1 MHARRTRLPCPARRR
16 VGFASAVVLA
26 AAMALTVAGRLAA
39 QPDSATAAVQT
50 SAPAKTASASAG
62 TPLYAKSGDAADAG
76 WVGFDAAGAPL
87 FQVGSQRRAAPWGDL
102 VRFGRVRPVQLR
114 SGQVLV
120 SLAGGGRVVGR
131 VSALDARVLI
141 LENAALGT
149 IRLPRAEVAALW
161 LRLRFEAPGRDERT
175 EEILAAAPERDA
187 LFLEDGDRR
196 TGKVLSWEIPP
207 PEEIRSPG
215 PKFQVELEGEKVRI
229 EASDVEVV
237 RFAAPSKRPSGK
249 EAPQAVWVGLADGSV
264 FPAASVTADPVS
276 QDGALVR
283 PMYAPDETWKLLSLS
298 RGAFLQPRGYGSAY
312 LSDLPIVKPRQ
323 VPLWNE
329 SLPPQADRNVLGR
342 ALRSGGAE
350 YLKGLGVCGALALSY
365 PIRPEHKKFQA
376 LAVIDDEAGLGGSAT
391 LQVLVDGKS
400 KFASPVLRGGDP
412 AAPVSVDVA
421 GGKVLTLVVLLAD
434 RGPVQDYLDLIDA
447 RLSE

>member
-1 MHARRTRLPCPARRR
+1 MHPRRTRRCAARLRIGL
-16 VGFASAVVLA
+16 VPVAALA
-26 AAMALTVAGRLAA
+26 AATVLTIPDRIAA
-39 QPDSATAAVQT
+39 QPDSTTAALPA
-50 SAPAKTASASAG
+50 SAPAKAAATPAG
-62 TPLYAKSGDAADAG
+62 TPLYAKSGDAADAR
-76 WVGFDAAGAPL
+76 WIGFDAAGAPL
-87 FQVGSQRRAAPWGDL
+87 FQVGTQRRAAPWGDL

-131 VSALDARVLI
+131 ISALDARVLI

-161 LRLRFEAPGRDERT
+161 QRLRFEAPGRDERT
-175 EEILAAAPERDA
+175 EEILAATADRDA

-196 TGKVLSWEIPP
+196 TGKVLGWEVPP

-215 PKFQVELEGEKVRI
+215 PKFLVELEGEKVRV

-237 RFAAPSKRPSGK
+237 RFAAAAKRSAASKDT
-249 EAPQAVWVGLADGSV
+249 PQAVWIGLADGSV

-283 PMYAPDETWKLLSLS
+283 PECARDATWKLLSLS
-298 RGAFLQPRGYGSAY
+298 RGAFLQPRGYGAAY

-329 SLPPQADRNVLGR
+329 ALPPQADRNVLGR

-400 KFASPVLRGGDP
+400 KYASPVLRGGDP
-412 AAPVSVDVA
+412 AAPVSVEVA